1 MTDDTFHLTPH
12 DVRAQEFQRT
22 LRGVDPAQ
30 VENFKERVAEELDR
44 VLRDR
49 VRLEERMKGL
59 HEQLRAYRE
68 RERALND
75 ALVAAQQLRADV
87 QAQATREAEVIVAE
101 ARQEGGRL
109 VAAAEHE
116 VRTTETRAE
125 AAAHLLR
132 KYINTFRQ
140 ILMRHQAELDSI
152 EAYLEPERAIPETE
166 SHEARTS

>member
-87 QAQATREAEVIVAE
+87 QSQATREAELIVAE

-109 VAAAEHE
+109 VAAAEKE
-116 VRTTETRAE
+116 MRSTEARAE
-125 AAAHLLR
+125 AAAQLLR
-132 KYINTFRQ
+132 TYVHTFRQ
-140 ILMRHQAELDSI
+140 ILTRHQAELDSI
-152 EAYLEPERAIPETE
+152 EACLEPERVIVETE

>member
-49 VRLEERMKGL
+49 VRLEERLKGHL
-59 HEQLRAYRE
+59 EQLKAYRE

-75 ALVAAQQLRADV
+75 ALVAAQELRAEV
-87 QAQATREAEVIVAE
+87 QAQASRQAELILAE
-101 ARQEGGRL
+101 ARQEGARI
-109 VAAAEHE
+109 VASAEHE
-116 VRTTETRAE
+116 VQETRQRAE
-125 AAAHLLR
+125 AAGRMLR
-132 KYINTFRQ
+132 SYVNAFRN
-140 ILMRHQAELDSI
+140 ILARHQAELESI
-152 EAYLEPERAIPETE
+152 EEYFEPPRPAPQAE
-166 SHEARTS
+166 SREPTAS